1 MKYMKN
7 LLVET
12 YLKKRTDSLPS
23 HFSDAINELKNEGK
37 IKEDIIN
44 KYCSVIKPDTSILS
58 CEELQVIGDN

>member
-1 MKYMKN
+1 MKN

-12 YLKKRTDSLPS
+12 YLKKRTDPAS

-44 KYCSVIKPDTSILS
+44 KYCSVIEPDTSILS